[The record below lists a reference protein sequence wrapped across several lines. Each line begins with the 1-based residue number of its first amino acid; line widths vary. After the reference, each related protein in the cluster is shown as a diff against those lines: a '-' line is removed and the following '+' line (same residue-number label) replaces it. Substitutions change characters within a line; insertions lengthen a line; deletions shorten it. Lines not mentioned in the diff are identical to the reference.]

1 MSQVGNMLR
10 LARQRLGLTQKVAA
24 GRLGVAQPV
33 LSRFENGIADPDDGL
48 LFKAGQVYEVPRAF
62 FDLSDPVY
70 GPPVSVH
77 PMPRAKADVTARDL
91 DMVTAELN
99 IRVMQLR
106 RFLQS
111 VDFEPTADLPSFN
124 VEEWG
129 SPSRVA
135 AMVRAH
141 WGVGPGPIKSVT
153 ALVERAGVIVGTS
166 DFGGASISGMTF
178 KVPGQPPLV
187 LLNAQHPA
195 DRMRYT
201 LSHELGHI
209 IMHKF
214 PTPNMEDEAQQFASH
229 FLMPDADIR
238 SAFAGRR
245 ITLELLASL
254 KPEWKVA
261 MQALLMKAKSLNA
274 VLPNQNRYLWQQI
287 SSRGWRLREP
297 PELDFPHE
305 QPTVMKSILEAHIK
319 SFGYSVSDLSGFV
332 PLYETEFVKMY
343 GPLGDDGPSRPR
355 LRIVA

>member
-10 LARQRLGLTQKVAA
+10 LARQRLGLTQKSASSQ
-24 GRLGVAQPV
+24 LGVAQPI
-33 LSRFENGIADPDDGL
+33 LSRFENGVADPDDG
-48 LFKAGQVYEVPRAF
+48 FMHKASQVYRVPREF

-77 PMPRAKADVTARDL
+77 PMPRAKSDVTARDL

-111 VDFEPTADLPSFN
+111 VDFEPTADLPSLN

-135 AMVRAH
+135 SMLRSH
-141 WGVGPGPIKSVT
+141 WGIPSGPIRSVT
-153 ALVERAGVIVGTS
+153 ALVERAGVVVGTS

-187 LLNAQHPA
+187 LLNALHPA

-201 LSHELGHI
+201 LAHELGHI

-214 PTPNMEDEAQQFASH
+214 PTPSMEDEAQQFASH
-229 FLMPDADIR
+229 FLMPDQDICA
-238 SAFAGRR
+238 SFMGRR

-254 KPEWKVA
+254 KPEWKVS
-261 MQALLMKAKSLNA
+261 MQSLLMKSKSLNV
-274 VLPNQNRYLWQQI
+274 VLPNQYRYLWQQI
-287 SSRGWRLREP
+287 SARGWKLREP

-305 QPTVMKSILEAHIK
+305 QPTVMKSILNAHVRN
-319 SFGYSVSDLSGFV
+319 FGYSLADLSGFV
-332 PLYETEFVKMY
+332 PIYENEFVKMY
-343 GPLGDDGPSRPR
+343 PSFGDDPPRPR

>member
-24 GRLGVAQPV
+24 ARLGIAQPV
-33 LSRFENGIADPDDGL
+33 LSRFENGIAEPDNGL

-111 VDFEPTADLPSFN
+111 VDFEPTAELPSFN

-135 AMVRAH
+135 SMVRSQ
-141 WGVGPGPIKSVT
+141 WGVPPGPIRSVT
-153 ALVERAGVIVGTS
+153 ALAERAGIIVGTS

-214 PTPNMEDEAQQFASH
+214 PTPEMEDEAQQFASH
-229 FLMPDADIR
+229 FLMPDTDIR
-238 SAFAGRR
+238 ASFTGRR
-245 ITLELLASL
+245 VTLELLASL

-274 VLPNQNRYLWQQI
+274 VLPNQYRYLWQQI

-297 PELDFPHE
+297 
-305 QPTVMKSILEAHIK
+305 
-319 SFGYSVSDLSGFV
+319 LS
-332 PLYETEFVKMY
+332 LISLTN
-343 GPLGDDGPSRPR
+343 SR
-355 LRIVA
+355 L